1 MDLVRG
7 IIKMGTTGYSVVEK
21 SKGLPPLC
29 EQGRCRIVACVRR
42 ENSARI
48 CRMGQ
53 VSGRRVSRVVD
64 LYIRRRPTCYI
75 TTYPFGVSA
84 GRVLCCTTGKGFGGT
99 LTVCRGVAPF
109 PVVLYSKYATPYRS
123 GYGLYRLNSNISVQ
137 RMRHTVIQC
146 KRPKEED
153 DMFHVEGGGG
163 TTVFNSKL
171 FPLFLTKRLRGGV
184 CPAAV
189 CYGRRSCRD
198 CVTTTAKRLLR
209 SSHDGRTGHLG
220 SVSLS
225 FRFKYDLG
233 LSFVERGVRLTSI
246 MYTSRRITGVL
257 TPRRTTSIRVVL
269 ERRTG
274 VIDKPTRS
282 IVSTT
287 FTTGQTTLA
296 ISLLMRG
303 LSPRDGENDRKTIAA
318 GLCAGVRKVR
328 KSGGVFYNRS
338 KCSGRRTM
346 RRTGQYVR
354 YRYSRYVG
362 NYICLDRCR
371 GRPNLLTHRVCGGAR
386 VVVKS
391 RPVGGPVGTYTLY
404 KRYAIVYPGKFSV
417 DRIYGST
424 ERGVMS
430 ASGVPLTPRRFTL
443 VSVLFSGSRTFLD
456 ELRPKC
462 RAYECM
468 FFPNYRTNTV
478 TPSIIVRTC
487 RSLDGQMTKNITLV
501 LKYYNTVDR

>member
-1 MDLVRG
+1 M
-7 IIKMGTTGYSVVEK
+7 
-21 SKGLPPLC
+21 
-29 EQGRCRIVACVRR
+29 RR

-75 TTYPFGVSA
+75 TTYPFGTSA
-84 GRVLCCTTGKGFGGT
+84 GRVLFCTTGKGFGGT

-109 PVVLYSKYATPYRS
+109 PVVLYGKYATPYRR
-123 GYGLYRLNSNISVQ
+123 GYELYRLNSNVSVH
-137 RMRHTVIQC
+137 RMRHTVMQC
-146 KRPKEED
+146 KRPKGQD

-163 TTVFNSKL
+163 TIVFNSKL

-184 CPAAV
+184 CPTAV
-189 CYGRRSCRD
+189 CYRRGSCRT
-198 CVTTTAKRLLR
+198 CVTTTTPRLLR
-209 SSHDGRTGHLG
+209 SSHGGRMGHLD

-225 FRFKYDLG
+225 FRFKYDLS
-233 LSFVERGVRLTSI
+233 LPFVETGVGRTSI
-246 MYTSRRITGVL
+246 IYTSRRITGGL
-257 TPRRTTSIRVVL
+257 TPRRATSTRVVL
-269 ERRTG
+269 ERRTK
-274 VIDKPTRS
+274 VIDNPIQS

-287 FTTGQTTLA
+287 FTTGETTLA
-296 ISLLMRG
+296 MSLLMRG

-318 GLCAGVRKVR
+318 ELCAGVSKVGN
-328 KSGGVFYNRS
+328 SGGVPYDAS
-338 KCSGRRTM
+338 KCSGRRTI

-362 NYICLDRCR
+362 DYICLERCG

-391 RPVGGPVGTYTLY
+391 RRVGGPVGSYSLY
-404 KRYAIVYPGKFSV
+404 KRYAMAYPGKFSV

-443 VSVLFSGSRTFLD
+443 VSVLFSGSRTFLY
-456 ELRPKC
+456 EPRPKC

-468 FFPNYRTNTV
+468 FFPKYRTKTV
-478 TPSIIVRTC
+478 TPSIIARTC
-487 RSLDGQMTKNITLV
+487 RSLYEEARNNITLV